1 MVWTATKNITSPLD
15 VDTLI
20 SLKFLLHK
28 EKNMRTHFTQSKKKN
43 SAPTNPSQ
51 CLLKHSLKDW
61 LHLELVWSTCNPFLL
76 NKPYWFSYV
85 FICGWV
91 CLFYLFR
98 SPQKT
103 QALSS
108 SGPPASVFPSPCQ
121 GLLFLGLSLLGRRML
136 SVSWFSYQPLSLCL
150 TYTHTHTDTRTYT
163 HRHTRTYKHTHYSC
177 GKEWAQ
183 SGLNYSPA

>member
-20 SLKFLLHK
+20 SLKFVLHK

-61 LHLELVWSTCNPFLL
+61 LHLELVWSTCNPFLI

-85 FICGWV
+85 FICGWE

-108 SGPPASVFPSPCQ
+108 SGPPASVFPSLARVYCSS
-121 GLLFLGLSLLGRRML
+121 GSLCSAGGCCLFLDSLT
-136 SVSWFSYQPLSLCL
+136 SLSLCL
-150 TYTHTHTDTRTYT
+150 TYTHTHTDRQTY
-163 HRHTRTYKHTHYSC
+163 THYSC